1 MTEIKYQTNGSP
13 EYLDFEDLKEKLGY
27 RTYKPK
33 IGSVGRALLKATK
46 DGNHRSVGWLKHQ
59 LDEVFKKQR
68 LAQENRKNNR
78 NDSSKK

>member
-33 IGSVGRALLKATK
+33 MGSVGRALLKATK